1 MDEYAAC
8 GMFKTPL
15 HFSELLSDEPVSEWF
30 HWVTEQVHGHE
41 VFLTDRFNAD
51 PHPGNIVVMAD
62 GRLGLIDYGRFP
74 VVSVVQL

>member
-1 MDEYAAC
+1 
-8 GMFKTPL
+8 
-15 HFSELLSDEPVSEWF
+15 
-30 HWVTEQVHGHE
+30 VTEQVHGHE